1 MSADINEQ
9 RRALR
14 EAALHFHEFPKPG
27 KLEIQATKPLG
38 NQRDL
43 SLAYSPGVAAP
54 CEEIA
59 ANPDSVTKY
68 TSRGNL
74 VAVISN
80 GTAVL
85 GLGNIGALASKPVME
100 GKAVLFKKFAG
111 IDVFDIEIDEQDPL
125 KFIEVVRPLEP
136 TFGGINLEDIKA
148 PECFMIEE
156 ALRERMQIPV
166 FHDDQHGTAIIVGA
180 AVLNGLELSGKKIDE
195 VKICTS
201 GAGAAAIACLN
212 VLLALGAKIEN
223 IWVADKDGLLT
234 YRRND
239 VNDKWRGKF
248 CRHDSEATSLAE
260 VIDGADVFLG
270 LSAAGALKPEM
281 LLKMGP
287 SPLILAL
294 ANPNPEIMP
303 EVAKELR
310 PDAMVCTG
318 RSDYSNQVNNVLCFP
333 YIFRGALDVGATAIN
348 EEMKLA
354 AVKAIAKLAHDP
366 GLEVSPSGQP
376 AVYGPDH
383 IIPNP
388 FDQRL
393 ILRIAPAVARAA
405 MDSGVA
411 KRPITDFEAYKDSL
425 NRFVFRSGLVMK
437 PVIDRV
443 VGHAKRVAFADGEDE
458 RVLRAAQVLIEDR
471 MALPILIGRPQVI
484 ESRLQRFGLSIKP
497 GRDFEVINP
506 EDDPRYRDYVDLF
519 HSLVGRSGVT
529 PDIARTIVR
538 TNTTVI
544 AALAMKRG
552 DADALLCGFQGRYI
566 KHVRDIRSIIGL
578 QDGIKE
584 VSALSMLIMPR
595 GAFFLADTYVNMDP
609 TPEELVSIALQA
621 RDHLKRFNIE
631 ARAALLS
638 YSNFGS
644 RDGDS
649 AFKMREAYRLLQ
661 AVAPEMIVE
670 GEMQGD
676 LALNQDL
683 RERYIPD
690 SVLKGEANLL
700 LFPNLD
706 SANLSMTLLKEMNN
720 ALAVGPIL
728 MGPRAPAHILAPSTT
743 SRGIVNMT
751 AIAASEAVT
760 LGETSA

>member
-1 MSADINEQ
+1 MSSDKAEDKDV
-9 RRALR
+9 LR
-14 EAALHFHEFPKPG
+14 EAALHFHEYPKPG
-27 KLEIQATKPLG
+27 KLEIQPTKALG

-43 SLAYSPGVAAP
+43 ALAYSPGVAAP

-59 ANPDSVTKY
+59 GNPDAAMRY

-85 GLGNIGALASKPVME
+85 GLGSIGALASKPVME

-111 IDVFDIEIDEQDPL
+111 IDVFDIEIDERDPKKL
-125 KFIEVVRPLEP
+125 IDIIAPLEP

-148 PECFMIEE
+148 PDCFEIEE
-156 ALRERMQIPV
+156 ALRARMAIPV

-180 AVLNGLELSGKKIDE
+180 AVLNGLELAGKSISE
-195 VKICTS
+195 AKICTS

-212 VLLALGAKIEN
+212 LLVALGAKREN
-223 IWVADKDGLLT
+223 IWVADIDGLLT
-234 YRRND
+234 HRRTD
-239 VNDKWRGKF
+239 VHDKWRAKF
-248 CRHDSEATSLAE
+248 CQQTDATTLAE
-260 VIDGADVFLG
+260 VFDGADIFIG
-270 LSAAGALKPEM
+270 LSAAGALKPDM
-281 LLKMGP
+281 LARMAP
-287 SPLILAL
+287 NPLVLAL
-294 ANPNPEIMP
+294 ANPYPEIMP

-318 RSDYSNQVNNVLCFP
+318 RSDYPNQVNNVLCFP
-333 YIFRGALDVGATAIN
+333 FIFRGALDVGATAIN

-354 AVKAIAKLAHDP
+354 AVTAIAKLAHEP
-366 GLEVSPSGQP
+366 GLEVSPTGQP

-383 IIPNP
+383 LIPSP

-405 MDSGVA
+405 MESGVA
-411 KRPITDFEAYKDSL
+411 KRPITDWGAYQDSL

-437 PVIDRV
+437 PIIDQAR
-443 VGHAKRVAFADGEDE
+443 GRGKRIALCDGEDE
-458 RVLRAAQVLIEDR
+458 RVLRATQVILEENI
-471 MALPILIGRPQVI
+471 AVPILIGRPAVI
-484 ESRLQRFGLSIKP
+484 EQRIKRFGLNLRP

-506 EDDPRYRDYVDLF
+506 EDDPRYRDYVALF

-529 PDIARTIVR
+529 PDTARTIVR

-544 AALAMKRG
+544 AALAVKRG
-552 DADALLCGFQGRYI
+552 EADGLLCGLQGRFI
-566 KHVRDIRSIIGL
+566 KHARDIGSVIGV
-578 QDGIKE
+578 QPGMKTF
-584 VSALSMLIMPR
+584 SALSMLIMSR
-595 GAFFLADTYVNMDP
+595 GAFFLADTYVNQDP
-609 TPEELVSIALQA
+609 TPSEIVTIALQA

-631 ARAALLS
+631 AKVALLS

-649 AFKMREAYRLLQ
+649 AFKMREAYRLLK
-661 AVAPEMIVE
+661 ATAPDLIVE

-676 LALNQDL
+676 LALNQTL

-690 SVLKGEANLL
+690 TVLKGEANLL

-751 AIAASEAVT
+751 AIAASEAVARE
-760 LGETSA
+760 GMAV